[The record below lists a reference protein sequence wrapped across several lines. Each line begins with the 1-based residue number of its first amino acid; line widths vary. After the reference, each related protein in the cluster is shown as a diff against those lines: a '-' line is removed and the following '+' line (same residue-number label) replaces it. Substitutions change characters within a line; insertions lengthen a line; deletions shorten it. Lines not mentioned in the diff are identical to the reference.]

1 MIGPVREEA
10 HPAPRVSRDGG
21 RVTETAPAESTR
33 LSHRTPRQGETPSKS
48 LWPACV
54 SKVTETS
61 QRARLSV
68 RTNTPLD
75 PVSWPSL

>member
-10 HPAPRVSRDGG
+10 HPAPQVSRDGG
-21 RVTETAPAESTR
+21 RVTETTPAESTR

-48 LWPACV
+48 LWPACI
-54 SKVTETS
+54 SKVTEMS

-68 RTNTPLD
+68 RTNMPLD